1 MSIEIR
7 EAQEYNPQYLSKNSL
22 WAQWHGGVLPHWA
35 SEIAA
40 CPHCEEDSRAAAC
53 GVRPLYNG
61 SHAVHSRIVG
71 GLDAEPGEF
80 PWQVSL
86 IMGSHF
92 CGASILSPIWL
103 ISAAHCFPRLTKVV
117 LRVGTNNWKGG
128 GTRHS
133 AEAFR
138 HEQYNDKSQDNDIAL
153 LKVDPPIEL
162 RDRAMPICI
171 PLESYFNNE
180 NYEDCWVTGWGK
192 TDFSGKN
199 IPDRLQKVKMPIIN
213 WDLCKKWIRMINENM
228 LCAGYEKGGRDSCQL
243 RLCFHWTHYSNITDF
258 HCQPRVTKRSSNTIK
273 PKGSTHGTQ

>member
-1 MSIEIR
+1 
-7 EAQEYNPQYLSKNSL
+7 
-22 WAQWHGGVLPHWA
+22 
-35 SEIAA
+35 
-40 CPHCEEDSRAAAC
+40 
-53 GVRPLYNG
+53 
-61 SHAVHSRIVG
+61 
-71 GLDAEPGEF
+71 
-80 PWQVSL
+80 
-86 IMGSHF
+86 MGSHF

-228 LCAGYEKGGRDSCQL
+228 LCAGYEKGGRDSCQGDSGGPL
-243 RLCFHWTHYSNITDF
+243 VCRKKGGQIFFQVGVVSFGFECARANSPGVYTVLANYKGWILETTTKHGFPFNPADPASSVKSYRTEHQRQHPKNSSSQLLFSFHTMCFVLVLFSLLL
-258 HCQPRVTKRSSNTIK
+258 QVVQGPA
-273 PKGSTHGTQ
+273 